1 MRSIGRKAA
10 ITAAIVL
17 VLSGCNVT
25 DADIEHWKHTQ
36 RGPGK
41 ITTVLV
47 EGRYDQSMRV
57 HAARALIEM
66 KHPNANGLELLQGA
80 FSRMAAS
87 EREPIIHALV
97 PELQSMLTPQ
107 GAASAQGPTEQQVK
121 AKDAAYVILRG
132 EGRVSF
138 AGAEDRTALT
148 NLVLDWVLGDFNSR
162 ALAGSYTAE
171 QLVQAIGP
179 SSTERLT
186 AAIRLEQNA
195 IPVVVEV
202 SKLINGVAAP
212 AGKQVAVARVVSV
225 AREVE
230 GPPGEPRLREIATT
244 LLTAARR
251 PTDAASVTRAV
262 EQLRTQYLTVL
273 FEAIRTLGQP
283 NGTDYLLSVAS
294 NAAAPLDRR
303 KMALTAMAGTVTT
316 AHTQRLLAIAT
327 CGQAA
332 AAPDP
337 AAHHGHD
344 PPPPAAPAAPCDI
357 DLRGLAVDRV
367 GETRDRAVLPQLF
380 GLFDTANGGAAD
392 QGFMY
397 RWKLG
402 EAVIKLGGASVLPEF
417 MQHLG
422 TPRPA
427 PFAGFTFAEING
439 EAQAIG
445 DLAPPPR
452 AVMRGYLTP
461 NNATPVRVLAMMF
474 LGVRGEQQDLATL
487 QTYATDATPVTGVGW
502 DEAALQLT
510 TVGAVARRTRNT
522 LEQTLRQGQGG
533 AAGATA
539 R

>member
-10 ITAAIVL
+10 ITAAMVL
-17 VLSGCNVT
+17 VLTGCNVT

-47 EGRYDQSMRV
+47 EGRYEQSMRV

-80 FSRMAAS
+80 FSRMAAT

-107 GAASAQGPTEQQVK
+107 GAASAQGPTEQQIK

-138 AGAEDRTALT
+138 AGVEDRTTLT
-148 NLVLDWVLGDFNSR
+148 NMVLDWVLGDFNSR

-179 SSTERLT
+179 SSVERLT
-186 AAIRLEQNA
+186 AAVRLEQNA

-202 SKLINGVAAP
+202 AKLINGIATP
-212 AGKQVAVARVVSV
+212 AGKQAAVTRVVSV
-225 AREVE
+225 AQEVE
-230 GPPGEPRLREIATT
+230 GPAGAPRLSQIAEA
-244 LLTAARR
+244 LLRAANR
-251 PTDAASVTRAV
+251 PTDAASVARAAD
-262 EQLRTQYLTVL
+262 QLRGQYLTVL

-283 NGTDYLLSVAS
+283 NGTEYLLSVAS

-303 KMALTAMAGTVTT
+303 KMALTAMAGTVTAT
-316 AHTQRLLAIAT
+316 HTQRLLAIAT
-327 CGQAA
+327 CGQAPA
-332 AAPDP
+332 AADP
-337 AAHHGHD
+337 AHHGHD
-344 PPPPAAPAAPCDI
+344 PAPPAAPATPCDV

-402 EAVIKLGGASVLPEF
+402 EAVIKLGGPTVIPEF

-422 TPRPA
+422 APRAA

-445 DLAPPPR
+445 DLTPPPR
-452 AVMRGYLTP
+452 AAMRGYLTP
-461 NNATPVRVLAMMF
+461 NNAVPVRVLAMMF
-474 LGVRGEQQDLATL
+474 LGVRGEQQDVATL
-487 QTYATDATPVTGVGW
+487 QTYAADPAPVTGVGW
-502 DEAALQLT
+502 DEPQLRLT
-510 TVGAVARRTRNT
+510 TVGAVAQRTRTT